1 MRWFAV
7 AACVGL
13 ILGAPAPA
21 RTEVAQAAP
30 GATTTSEPV
39 TPVKIALVRRY
50 LQAIHYE
57 KLIDG
62 MMASMLPVLAE
73 SATRSRPD
81 ISAAQQEMVVQ
92 IVRDTMREKMTPQIM
107 DWLVPIYAATF
118 TEAELQSMVAFY
130 ESPTGQAVM
139 AKASSL
145 GPQAAQIVRS
155 LMPEMQG
162 ELARRICERLNC
174 DADQKARRKPS

>member
-7 AACVGL
+7 AACAGL
-13 ILGAPAPA
+13 VLGAA
-21 RTEVAQAAP
+21 AQARAETVQAP
-30 GATTTSEPV
+30 PAAATPAEPV
-39 TPVKIALVRRY
+39 TPVKTALVRRY

-57 KLIDG
+57 KLVDG
-62 MMASMLPVLAE
+62 MMASMLPVMAE
-73 SATRSRPD
+73 TATRGHAVPP
-81 ISAAQQEMVVQ
+81 AQQEMVVQ
-92 IVRDTMREKMTPQIM
+92 IVRETMREKITPEIIER
-107 DWLVPIYAATF
+107 LIPIYAATF

-139 AKASSL
+139 AKAPSL
-145 GPQAAQIVRS
+145 GPQAAQILRS

-174 DADQKARRKPS
+174 NADPKTKPKPS